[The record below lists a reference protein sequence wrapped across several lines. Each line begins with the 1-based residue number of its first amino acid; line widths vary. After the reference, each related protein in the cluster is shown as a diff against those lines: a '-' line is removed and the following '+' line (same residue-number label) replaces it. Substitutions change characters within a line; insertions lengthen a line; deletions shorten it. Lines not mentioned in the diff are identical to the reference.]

1 MGTIKINNITYGS
14 NNSAEI
20 FYKDITVE
28 EKLNSMPIFD
38 PSDNVNIENNAYDY
52 LTYAH
57 IVDDL
62 NNSASDK
69 ALSANQG
76 KMLKSSIE
84 ACNDS
89 INTLESNLT
98 NAIADVRTDTENFII
113 NDLIN
118 IIYPI
123 GSIYMSVNNVSPA
136 SFLGGT
142 WEAIKDKFLLSAG
155 SSYNAGSTGGAATH
169 THNYG
174 LQYGG
179 YYRSVSM
186 ESNANA
192 GILTYDTNNNVSLV
206 SGGVSQGTLEGPINN
221 VVTTTHK
228 NVSMTHY
235 RQTANTS
242 YTNNMPPY
250 LTVYMW
256 KRVS

>member
-1 MGTIKINNITYGS
+1 MAQIKIDNVIYGS
-14 NNSAEI
+14 NNASDI
-20 FYKDITVE
+20 IYKNTTVE
-28 EKLNSMPIFD
+28 EKLNSIPIFD
-38 PSDNVNIENNAYDY
+38 PSDNANIENNAYDY

-142 WEAIKDKFLLSAG
+142 WEAIQDRFLLSAG
-155 SSYNAGSTGGAATH
+155 SSYSAGSTGGAATH
-169 THNYG
+169 T
-174 LQYGG
+174 
-179 YYRSVSM
+179 
-186 ESNANA
+186 
-192 GILTYDTNNNVSLV
+192 LTKGQLPSV
-206 SGGVSQGTLEGPINN
+206 SGGFAVPVIGYHGTKGVMGDAQGISFGTIGSSNPYGITQGMSGTAITSGTQYGYQISFGNNEG
-221 VVTTTHK
+221 H
-228 NVSMTHY
+228 
-235 RQTANTS
+235 
-242 YTNNMPPY
+242 NNMPPY
-250 LTVYMW
+250 LTVYM
-256 KRVS
+256 